1 MEKGLIEVYCGDGK
15 GKTTAATGLAVR
27 AAGCGMRVL
36 FVRFLKNEH
45 SGELVILDKIPEI
58 DVIHLNSEY
67 GFVIR
72 MTEEEK
78 QEAKE
83 VYSNLWQEAVRR
95 AVEEEY
101 DMLVADE
108 FMAAYRYEFIDH
120 VHALD
125 FLKNKPGKLEVVL
138 TGRDPAPEIQE
149 LAEYISEVK
158 KIKHPFE
165 QGVPARRGIEF

>member
-58 DVIHLNSEY
+58 DVIHLNREF
-67 GFVIR
+67 GFVFR

-78 QEAKE
+78 QKAKE

>member
-58 DVIHLNSEY
+58 DVIHLNREF
-67 GFVIR
+67 GFVFR

-165 QGVPARRGIEF
+165 QGVLARRGIEF

>member
-45 SGELVILDKIPEI
+45 SGELVVLDKIPEI
-58 DVIHLNSEY
+58 DVIHLNREF
-67 GFVIR
+67 GFVFR

>member
-45 SGELVILDKIPEI
+45 SGELVVLDKIPEI
-58 DVIHLNSEY
+58 DVIHLNREF
-67 GFVIR
+67 GFVFR
-72 MTEEEK
+72 MTEAEK

-83 VYSNLWQEAVRR
+83 VYSHLWREAVRR
-95 AVEEEY
+95 AVAEDY

-108 FMAAYRYEFIDH
+108 FMAAYGYEFIEH
-120 VHALD
+120 EHALE
-125 FLKNKPGKLEVVL
+125 FLKNKPEKLEVVL
-138 TGRDPAPEIQE
+138 TGRNPAPEIQK
-149 LAEYISEVK
+149 LADYISEVK

-165 QGVPARRGIEF
+165 QGIPARRGIEF

>member
-58 DVIHLNSEY
+58 DVIHLNREF
-67 GFVIR
+67 GFVFR

-138 TGRDPAPEIQE
+138 TGRNPAPEIQE

>member
-15 GKTTAATGLAVR
+15 GKTTAAIGLAVR

-58 DVIHLNSEY
+58 DVIHLNREF
-67 GFVIR
+67 GFVFR

-83 VYSNLWQEAVRR
+83 AYSNLWQEAVRR

>member
-1 MEKGLIEVYCGDGK
+1 
-15 GKTTAATGLAVR
+15 
-27 AAGCGMRVL
+27 
-36 FVRFLKNEH
+36 
-45 SGELVILDKIPEI
+45 
-58 DVIHLNSEY
+58 
-67 GFVIR
+67 

>member
-15 GKTTAATGLAVR
+15 GKTTAAIGLAVR

-58 DVIHLNSEY
+58 DVIHLNREF
-67 GFVIR
+67 GFVFR

-138 TGRDPAPEIQE
+138 TGRDLAPEIQE

>member
-36 FVRFLKNEH
+36 FVRFLKIEH
-45 SGELVILDKIPEI
+45 SGELVMLDKIPEI
-58 DVIHLNSEY
+58 DVIHLNREF
-67 GFVIR
+67 GFVFR

>member
-58 DVIHLNSEY
+58 DVIHLNREF
-67 GFVIR
+67 GFVFR

-95 AVEEEY
+95 AVEEES

>member
-58 DVIHLNSEY
+58 DVIHLNREF
-67 GFVIR
+67 GFVFR

-120 VHALD
+120 VHALE

>member
-58 DVIHLNSEY
+58 DVIHLNREF
-67 GFVIR
+67 GFVFR

-95 AVEEEY
+95 AVEEGY

>member
-1 MEKGLIEVYCGDGK
+1 M
-15 GKTTAATGLAVR
+15 
-27 AAGCGMRVL
+27 
-36 FVRFLKNEH
+36 
-45 SGELVILDKIPEI
+45 
-58 DVIHLNSEY
+58 
-67 GFVIR
+67 
-72 MTEEEK
+72 
-78 QEAKE
+78 
-83 VYSNLWQEAVRR
+83 YSNLWQEAVRR

>member
-1 MEKGLIEVYCGDGK
+1 
-15 GKTTAATGLAVR
+15 
-27 AAGCGMRVL
+27 MRVL

-58 DVIHLNSEY
+58 DVIHLNREF
-67 GFVIR
+67 GFVFR

>member
-58 DVIHLNSEY
+58 DVIHLNREF
-67 GFVIR
+67 GFVFR

>member
-15 GKTTAATGLAVR
+15 GKTTAAIGLAVR

-45 SGELVILDKIPEI
+45 SGELTILDKIPGI
-58 DVIHLNSEY
+58 HVIHMNRDF
-67 GFVIR
+67 GFVFR
-72 MTEEEK
+72 MTEAEK

-83 VYSNLWQEAVRR
+83 VYYKLWKDAVKM
-95 AVEEEY
+95 ATEEEY

-108 FMAAYRYEFIDH
+108 FMAAYSYEFIDH
-120 VHALD
+120 AHALE
-125 FLKNKPGKLEVVL
+125 FLKNKPDKLEIVL
-138 TGRDPAPEIQE
+138 TGRNPASEISE
-149 LAEYISEVK
+149 LADYISEVK

-165 QGVPARRGIEF
+165 KGIPARRGIEY